1 MDNSGNFDEKTMLLE
16 QDRLAREQK
25 KKNNRKK
32 KRIAGVL
39 VLVLA
44 AGGIGYGIWG
54 RQLTAADSQTTVK
67 ITPKSGQE
75 IIFAKLNSV
84 KGNEITYT
92 VAEEAGNTADTEERG
107 GKQNDTPM
115 GERPEGEN
123 AEMPQMGE
131 ALMGERGERPEG
143 ENAEEMGEALAGG
156 RGQRPKGGNAEMPQM
171 GEAPAGD
178 TFTYE
183 NVTYRLTEET
193 VTAQIPVGTEV
204 TTKLGTVTTFSR
216 LTAGD
221 YVALV
226 VETSGEEQII
236 VAVYIVG

>member
-1 MDNSGNFDEKTMLLE
+1 MDNAGNLDEKTMLLE

-25 KKNNRKK
+25 KKKNRKK
-32 KRIAGVL
+32 KGIAGVL

-44 AGGIGYGIWG
+44 AGGIWYGIWG

-67 ITPKSGQE
+67 IIAESGQE

-92 VAEEAGNTADTEERG
+92 VAEEAGDTADTEERG
-107 GKQNDTPM
+107 GKRGDTPM

-131 ALMGERGERPEG
+131 APMGGRGERPEGENQEEMGEAPAGERGERPEG
-143 ENAEEMGEALAGG
+143 G
-156 RGQRPKGGNAEMPQM
+156 MPFQNSV
-171 GEAPAGD
+171 AD

-216 LTAGD
+216 LAAGD

-226 VETSGEEQII
+226 VETSGEEQTI